1 MKNLCINLVVIVIQE
16 RDVATKGGPKQ
27 VFIIQN
33 LTNSNDDPIF
43 SIPGNI
49 AINWRYQNNGHRVAL
64 TGGHLSA
71 INSNDENTHG
81 LGSHVCLNRKNTTSR
96 NMCRYEIS
104 NIQDCPLQ
112 SCPTRNVRVQGTD
125 HGSDYVDGPVYGN
138 YAIYVSKDA
147 KRFDTCRKQLLPEM
161 N

>member
-1 MKNLCINLVVIVIQE
+1 MKSLWINLVVIFIRD

-43 SIPGNI
+43 SIPGDI
-49 AINWRYQNNGHRVAL
+49 AINWQYNNNGHRIAL

-71 INSNDENTHG
+71 RNSNDENTHG
-81 LGSHVCLNRKNTTSR
+81 LGTHVCFHRTNITSR
-96 NMCRYEIS
+96 NACRIEIS
-104 NIQDCPLQ
+104 NIQDCPLP
-112 SCPTRNVRVQGTD
+112 SCPSRNVRVQGTD
-125 HGSDYVDGPVYGN
+125 HGTDYVDGPMYGN

-147 KRFDTCRKQLLPEM
+147 KRFPTCRKLLLPEM